1 MENNRPETLSRHNDA
16 IKKTLERSEAPNSFI
31 KITKECSQK
40 WTETDTE
47 NCLKKNKIKER
58 EYSRYYSMS
67 QDIKMKEYMKECM
80 KEFEVKK
87 ENSTVLGVRCK
98 LKTLHCPLLLE
109 KIFLFLSMI

>member
-1 MENNRPETLSRHNDA
+1 
-16 IKKTLERSEAPNSFI
+16 
-31 KITKECSQK
+31 
-40 WTETDTE
+40 
-47 NCLKKNKIKER
+47 
-58 EYSRYYSMS
+58 MS

>member
-67 QDIKMKEYMKECM
+67 QD
-80 KEFEVKK
+80 
-87 ENSTVLGVRCK
+87 R
-98 LKTLHCPLLLE
+98 
-109 KIFLFLSMI
+109 